1 MLRASPV
8 LLLLAALVLVACGGD
23 EPARPDVPPGALI
36 QQPDSIPFT
45 KHGELQIVR
54 PDGRVIADL
63 AIEIADSDSAT
74 QRGLMQRSGLPEDSG
89 MLFIFPNPRP
99 LSFYMAN
106 TPLSL
111 DIMFFSPDSVF
122 LNAATYTQPFSPE
135 NLTSEGIGQF
145 VLETEAGFVDQVG
158 LTQGDRITWTRTDR

>member
-1 MLRASPV
+1 MHRVLPA
-8 LLLLAALVLVACGGD
+8 LLLTAALVFAACGGD
-23 EPARPDVPPGALI
+23 EPARPELPPGALI

-45 KHGELQIVR
+45 KHGDLQIVR

-74 QRGLMQRSGLPEDSG
+74 QRGLMQRSGLPDDSG
-89 MLFIFPNPRP
+89 MLFIFPTPRP

-111 DIMFFSPDSVF
+111 DIMFFTPDSVF
-122 LNAATYTQPFSPE
+122 INAATYTQPFSPE
-135 NLTSEGIGQF
+135 NLTSDAIGQF
-145 VLETEAGFVDQVG
+145 VLETEAGFVDQIG
-158 LTQGDRITWTRTDR
+158 LTQGDRITWTRLP